1 MAFDINVFKTRA
13 LSAVIFGAVML
24 AGLLGGKIL
33 FIAVFAL
40 IVFMAAREYFMLQ
53 STIMQKPIV
62 DTAQLMYAA
71 AATLFFVGIAEQP
84 TDYFFSIAD
93 NTSLIYF
100 GGTFFVLLLVAGSL
114 LNKKLFL
121 VLLLGLIYIPFSL
134 GLLAQCYRVNN
145 MLPLILLVLIW
156 INDTMQYIVGANFG
170 KTKMAP
176 IISPKKTWEGTI
188 GGSALSIIVAIIWG
202 LLSKQFNIGVWI
214 GIGLAATIVGTLGD
228 LTESKLKRTAGVKD
242 SGNIMPGHGGALD
255 RFDSLLLAA
264 PVLWLVVKLF
274 GLG

>member
-13 LSAVIFGAVML
+13 LSAVIFGAIML

-188 GGSALSIIVAIIWG
+188 GGSVLCIIVAIIWG